1 MTNIEILTLSI
12 ILSLHTIGSL
22 LSIIIGIYIAKRQSG
37 IEMPINYRSANVQ
50 AKDLLSNKKLNIDET
65 KVVLNIDTTQMEK
78 KFTNIAEQKTVETDI
93 SESVNKLK
101 QMKG

>member
-50 AKDLLSNKKLNIDET
+50 AKDLSNKKLNIDET

>member
-1 MTNIEILTLSI
+1 
-12 ILSLHTIGSL
+12 
-22 LSIIIGIYIAKRQSG
+22 
-37 IEMPINYRSANVQ
+37 
-50 AKDLLSNKKLNIDET
+50 
-65 KVVLNIDTTQMEK
+65 VVLNIDTTQMEK